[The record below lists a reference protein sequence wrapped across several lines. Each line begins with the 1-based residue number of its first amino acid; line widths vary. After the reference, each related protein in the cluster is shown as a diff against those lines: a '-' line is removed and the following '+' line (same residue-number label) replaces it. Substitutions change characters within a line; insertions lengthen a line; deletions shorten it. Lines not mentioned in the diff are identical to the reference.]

1 MPVCGNH
8 IRCLALCAAISAQ
21 FASLSLQAADSDA
34 GYEGWAFST
43 TGSSLAREPMTPR
56 NDTPWRSDP
65 THRTTTSTA
74 VAVPQGLQL
83 SRTLDNGLALDA
95 GLAQGQELDH
105 QSPVLSSTDYRDAFL
120 GVRYQGFTGQVW
132 YLDEPRAEDGSQQQS
147 LYYQAGWTTP
157 VSDRFSVSLQMGQS
171 YRRGM
176 GFEHDYPDLSIAAE
190 GNFAGYGLGIR
201 LIDRSGMGFGEEDAG
216 YSLIG
221 SFSKPFP

>member
-43 TGSSLAREPMTPR
+43 ARSSLARDPVTSR

-65 THRTTTSTA
+65 ADRTTTSTA

-105 QSPVLSSTDYRDAFL
+105 QSTSLTDTDYRDAFL